1 MLCLIERGSWF
12 ESEATGIRQ
21 LTYVP
26 TPHPAAPFLCA
37 SLRERAAVG
46 SVLVVAD
53 GAPQA
58 PIGERQGSRGTFL
71 ATFPAQSL
79 SEGIKKN
86 RMSGSQR
93 IVRVRRQYNQW
104 VANQTL
110 EDFAL
115 RFTAERARKWSPLRV
130 GHTALAA
137 ISFLALEAIGGA
149 ITLNYGFTNA
159 ALAILIVGGLIFLT
173 GLPISYYAAKYG
185 VDIDLLTRGAGF
197 GYIGS
202 TITSLIYASFTF
214 IFFAIEAAIMAL
226 ALEMVFGLP
235 LALGYI
241 VSSLAVIPLVTYGV
255 TWITRF
261 QTWTQ
266 PLWIVLHILPFIF
279 IFWAN
284 PQSLA
289 NWTNF
294 PDDRGGNFNIL
305 LFGAAASVVFSLVAQ
320 IGEQVD
326 VLRFMPRKRKGNHF
340 KWWIALIAGGAGWMV
355 PGMLKMLLG
364 SFLAVLAVSHGFDF
378 DQAAQPTEMYLV
390 AFNYVTNSPGVALGL
405 MGLFVVLSQMKI
417 NVTNAYAGS
426 IAWSNFFSRLT
437 HSHPGRVVWLVFNV
451 AIALLLM
458 ELGIYRALE
467 QTLGLY
473 SVIAVAW
480 VGALVADLVVNKP
493 LGLSPKHIE
502 FKRAHLYDVNPVG
515 VGAMLIAST
524 TALMAFSGTFGE
536 IPQALAPFI
545 ALGTAFVGSP
555 VIAALTKGRYYLARE
570 PKEDWAGKTQIKC
583 CVCEH
588 TFETQDMAS
597 CPVYSGPICSLCCT
611 LDARCNDGCK
621 PEGRFYEQISAVMQA
636 ALPASIAA
644 NLNSGIGR
652 FVGVFLLSAGTIG
665 AALSLVYFQATVNA
679 ADQRTIIA
687 HTLWVVFFILLIISG
702 IASWLFVLAHESRRV
717 AEEESASQ
725 TKLLLREIEAHEETD
740 AQLQK
745 ARDVAEAANQAKSRY
760 VMGIGHELRT
770 PLNAILGYAQLMER
784 DEHMPAHRRGGVRVI
799 RRSAEHLSGLIDGL
813 LDISRIESGRLQLSR
828 DEVRLPEFLDQIVE
842 MFRLQ
847 ASAKGLQFRFKRP
860 EQIPTVI
867 SSDEKRLR
875 QILINLLSNAI
886 KFTESGQIALLL
898 KMKSG
903 VAEFEIADTG
913 PGIPEEDIE
922 RVFAPFERG
931 HGLDPELKPGIG
943 LGLTITRLLTEI
955 MGGEIS
961 VKSTVGKGTAFTV
974 RLLLSAV
981 SDPHLDTRP
990 HRKISGYSGPR
1001 QTILVADDDPA
1012 HRDLMREALVPLG
1025 FILLTAPDGPT
1036 CIKLAEEC
1044 EPDLFLLDIAM
1055 PGMDGNETA
1064 KRLRAAGHTRA
1075 GIIMV
1080 SANMTASKERV
1091 PEDAH
1096 DEFIPKPIDLQKLL
1110 DSLGGLL
1117 KLEWTFDHPG
1127 RKPHITVPKR
1137 TYVVATSHVTEL
1149 KRLADIGY
1157 IRGIEAKLAAL
1168 EAESP
1173 ESKSLVDDLT
1183 AHVRNFDLRRF
1194 VATLESI
1201 SGD

>member
-1 MLCLIERGSWF
+1 
-12 ESEATGIRQ
+12 
-21 LTYVP
+21 
-26 TPHPAAPFLCA
+26 
-37 SLRERAAVG
+37 
-46 SVLVVAD
+46 
-53 GAPQA
+53 
-58 PIGERQGSRGTFL
+58 
-71 ATFPAQSL
+71 
-79 SEGIKKN
+79 
-86 RMSGSQR
+86 MSGSQR

-159 ALAILIVGGLIFLT
+159 AAAIMVVGALIFLT

-241 VSSLAVIPLVTYGV
+241 VSSLAVIPLVTHGI

-266 PLWIVLHILPFIF
+266 PVWLVLHLIPFVF
-279 IFWAN
+279 IFWTN
-284 PQSLA
+284 PQSIE

-294 PDDRGGNFNIL
+294 PDDRGGGFNLI

-326 VLRFMPRKRKGNHF
+326 VLRFLPRERKGNRVR
-340 KWWIALIAGGAGWMV
+340 WWFSLTAAGAGWV
-355 PGMLKMLLG
+355 GPGALKMLLG
-364 SFLAVLAVSHGFDF
+364 SFLAVLAVSHGFEF
-378 DQAAQPTEMYLV
+378 EEAAQPTEMYLV
-390 AFNYVTNSPGVALGL
+390 AFGYVTNSPGFALGL
-405 MGLFVVLSQMKI
+405 MGLFVVLSQLKI

-473 SVIAVAW
+473 SVVAVAW
-480 VGALVADLVVNKP
+480 VGALVADLVINKP

-502 FKRAHLYDVNPVG
+502 FKRAHLYDINPVG
-515 VGAMLIAST
+515 VGAMVLASA
-524 TALMAFSGTFGE
+524 TALLAFGGTFGE
-536 IPQALAPFI
+536 VPQALAPFI
-545 ALGTAFVGSP
+545 ALGAAFVLAP
-555 VIAALTKGRYYLARE
+555 IIAFATRGRYYLARK
-570 PKEDWAGKTQIKC
+570 PREDWGGALQVQC

-588 TFETQDMAS
+588 SFEPQDMAG

-611 LDARCNDGCK
+611 LDARCGDGCK
-621 PEGRFYEQISAVMQA
+621 PHGRVYEQISAVMQA
-636 ALPASIAA
+636 ALPAPIAA
-644 NLNSGIGR
+644 HLDSGVGR
-652 FVGVFLLSAGTIG
+652 FIGVFLISAGTI
-665 AALSLVYFQATVNA
+665 ATALALVYFQATVNA
-679 ADQRTIIA
+679 ADQKTIIG
-687 HTLWVVFFILLIISG
+687 HTLWVVFFILLIITG

-717 AEEESASQ
+717 AEQESAGQ
-725 TKLLLREIEAHEETD
+725 TRLLFQEIEAHEETD

-784 DEHMPAHRRGGVRVI
+784 DEFIPAHRRGGVRVI

-860 EQIPTVI
+860 EHIPAVI
-867 SSDEKRLR
+867 STDEKRLR

-886 KFTESGQIALLL
+886 KFTSSGQIALLL
-898 KMKSG
+898 RTRSG
-903 VAEFEIADTG
+903 VAEFEITDTG

-931 HGLDPELKPGIG
+931 TGLDPETTPGIG
-943 LGLTITRLLTEI
+943 LGLTITKLLTEI
-955 MGGEIS
+955 MGGEILL
-961 VKSTVGKGTAFTV
+961 KSTPGKGTTFTV

-981 SDPHLDTRP
+981 ADPHLDVRP
-990 HRKISGYSGPR
+990 HRRMTGYTGER
-1001 QTILVADDDPA
+1001 RTIIVADDDAA

-1025 FILLTAPDGPT
+1025 FVLLTAHDGAT
-1036 CIKLAEEC
+1036 CIDLAKEC

-1055 PGMDGNETA
+1055 PGIDGMETA
-1064 KRLRAAGHTRA
+1064 RRLRAAGHTRA
-1075 GIIMV
+1075 AIVMV
-1080 SANMTASKERV
+1080 SANMTATRAQS
-1091 PEDAH
+1091 PADAH
-1096 DEFIPKPIDLQKLL
+1096 DDYIPKPVDLQKLF
-1110 DSLGGLL
+1110 DRIESLL
-1117 KLEWTFDHPG
+1117 KIEWTYDSAQ
-1127 RKPHITVPKR
+1127 RKRPLQVAQKTYLLARNHID
-1137 TYVVATSHVTEL
+1137 EL
-1149 KRLADIGY
+1149 KRLAGIGY
-1157 IRGIEAKLAAL
+1157 IRGIQAKLAQL
-1168 EAESP
+1168 ETESP
-1173 ESKSLVDDLT
+1173 ESKGLVDDLNV
-1183 AHVRNFDLRRF
+1183 HIRNFDLRRF
-1194 VATLESI
+1194 VATLETI

>member
-1 MLCLIERGSWF
+1 
-12 ESEATGIRQ
+12 
-21 LTYVP
+21 
-26 TPHPAAPFLCA
+26 
-37 SLRERAAVG
+37 
-46 SVLVVAD
+46 
-53 GAPQA
+53 
-58 PIGERQGSRGTFL
+58 
-71 ATFPAQSL
+71 
-79 SEGIKKN
+79 
-86 RMSGSQR
+86 MSGSQR

-110 EDFAL
+110 EDYAL

-159 ALAILIVGGLIFLT
+159 VAAILVVSTLILMT

-235 LALGYI
+235 LAAGYI
-241 VSSLAVIPLVTYGV
+241 VSSLVIVPLVTHGI

-266 PLWIVLHILPFIF
+266 PIWLILHILPFVF
-279 IFWAN
+279 IFFAN
-284 PQSLA
+284 PASID

-294 PDDRGGNFNIL
+294 PDDKGGGFSII
-305 LFGAAASVVFSLVAQ
+305 LFGAAAGVVFSLVAQ

-326 VLRFMPRKRKGNHF
+326 VLRFLPRARKGNRLQ
-340 KWWIALIAGGAGWMV
+340 WWVALCMGGAGWV
-355 PGMLKMLLG
+355 IPGVIKMLLG
-364 SFLAVLAVSHGFDF
+364 SFLAVLAVTHGFDF
-378 DQAAQPTEMYLV
+378 AEAAQPTDMYLV
-390 AFNYVTNSPGVALGL
+390 AFGYVTQSPGVALGL

-437 HSHPGRVVWLVFNV
+437 HSHPGRVVWLFFNV

-480 VGALVADLVVNKP
+480 VSALVADLVINKP

-515 VGAMLIAST
+515 VGAMLIA
-524 TALMAFSGTFGE
+524 TAAALFAFSGVFGD

-545 ALGTAFVGSP
+545 ALGTAFVASP
-555 VIAALTKGRYYLARE
+555 VIAVLTKGRYYLARQ
-570 PKEDWAGKTQIKC
+570 PREDWGTATQIQC

-588 TFETQDMAS
+588 TFEKQDMAQ
-597 CPVYSGPICSLCCT
+597 CPVYAGPICSLCCS
-611 LDARCNDGCK
+611 LDARCHDGCK
-621 PEGRFYEQISAVMQA
+621 PEGRFYVQLMEATKKL
-636 ALPASIAA
+636 LPARLADK
-644 NLNSGIGR
+644 LDSGVGR
-652 FVGVFLLSAGTIG
+652 FIGVFLVSAGTIG
-665 AALSLVYFQATVNA
+665 GALSLVFFQATINA
-679 ADQRTIIA
+679 ADQKAIIA

-702 IASWLFVLAHESRRV
+702 IASWLFVLAHESQRV
-717 AEEESASQ
+717 AEEESEGQ
-725 TKLLLREIEAHEETD
+725 TRLLLREIDAHEQTD

-828 DEVRLPEFLDQIVE
+828 DEMRFPEFLDQIVE

-860 EQIPTVI
+860 EHIPAVVST
-867 SSDEKRLR
+867 DEKRLR

-886 KFTESGQIALLL
+886 KFTSKGSISLRLT
-898 KMKSG
+898 MKSG
-903 VAEFEIADTG
+903 VAEFEIEDTG
-913 PGIPEEDIE
+913 PGIPEADVE

-931 HGLDPELKPGIG
+931 HGLDPETTPGIG

-955 MGGEIS
+955 MGGEI
-961 VKSTVGKGTAFTV
+961 VMKTEVGKGTLFTV
-974 RLLLSAV
+974 RLLLSSVAN
-981 SDPHLDTRP
+981 PQLDTRP
-990 HRKISGYSGPR
+990 RRRINGYRGPR
-1001 QTILVADDDPA
+1001 RTILIADDDAA
-1012 HRDLMREALVPLG
+1012 HRDLMRETLVPLG
-1025 FILLTAPDGPT
+1025 FIVLTAPDGKT
-1036 CIKLAEEC
+1036 CIELAEDC
-1044 EPDLFLLDIAM
+1044 ELGLFLLDIAM
-1055 PGMDGNETA
+1055 PGMDGMEVA
-1064 KRLRAAGHTRA
+1064 RRLRAAGHTRA
-1075 GIIMV
+1075 AILMV
-1080 SANMTASKERV
+1080 SANMTASKERK
-1091 PEDAH
+1091 PGDAH
-1096 DEFIPKPIDLQKLL
+1096 DDYIPKPVDLQKLF
-1110 DSLGGLL
+1110 DRIEQLL
-1117 KLEWTFDHPG
+1117 KLEWTYESAEKISLPPSAS
-1127 RKPHITVPKR
+1127 KK
-1137 TYVVATSHVTEL
+1137 YVMAAPYIEEL
-1149 KRLADIGY
+1149 KRLGTIGY
-1157 IRGIEAKLAAL
+1157 IRGIEAKLAEIENA
-1168 EAESP
+1168 SP
-1173 ESKSLVDDLT
+1173 ESKQLVDDLH
-1183 AHVRNFDLRRF
+1183 AYIRNFDIKRF
-1194 VATLESI
+1194 LATLETI
-1201 SGD
+1201 PGE